1 MRTISPFEFVRRFHH
16 GVTNHDGRFVWFL
29 GAGCSVSSGIADA
42 ADTTQRWLRELK
54 YLETGD
60 TGNIEDWAARRF
72 PDYDSGDVAR
82 LYRSVLN
89 ELFYTGQE
97 QERELERI
105 NATAEPGFG
114 YATLAQLVTH
124 AKWGERCNTIVTTN
138 FDDLAADALY
148 LYSQQRPQV
157 LTHESFDRRIRIS
170 TARPT
175 ILKVYGDAHLAEAGG
190 AAGDSETLLRPDV
203 KDRLRAQFTE
213 SSLIFVGYGGRDE
226 CVRDLLEGLPS
237 GAPAGGIFWI
247 NAREPAPAMLKWLEG
262 RNAVSTPYSDF
273 EGLMFLIRREFQLGH
288 PRIDRFDQI
297 LKRYDAQFRALAA
310 REDLQQLVSRTPRAN
325 GEQISL
331 ELPNLD
337 DNPFK
342 LAQDEAAPADAGEEV
357 RNEAAA
363 AASFASISTSDVT
376 WASGY
381 RDSFGADDVIPHGE
395 IETAIDEGASGD
407 VADAAGS
414 EPPNEAAPLT
424 GGGIPHG
431 RIDKLIAAAVE
442 AMASEQRD
450 VERVRAE
457 AAAAAD
463 EQAAAMEQVADAAPV
478 AANDAAEQP
487 VDAVAEVE
495 VEAEDQPEPA
505 RTDNVA
511 NFPGRFSQPLEL
523 PRRLLG
529 RSDAAELDR
538 RYLAALKDAPNNPK
552 LLARYAQFLA
562 TGRRDHDG
570 AEHYFNRAIDA
581 DPQDAAVLRAFA
593 VFLTE
598 TRRDYER
605 AEDCYRLAL
614 RADFED
620 TATLC
625 DYASFLW
632 KARGD
637 LQAAGECF
645 QVAVDGAPRDSRA
658 LSLYARFLREVEGNE
673 DAAYALLKLA
683 VASTRTDPAPAVE
696 LAQFLAT
703 SRNEPEKA
711 EATFR
716 HAMRVAPA
724 SAETLSLAAEFFA
737 DRLGKLDEAEAV
749 FRDAMS
755 ADADDALV
763 LRRYAAFRA
772 RHRNDIEGAERLLT
786 GAFDADPGNAGTA
799 LDYARFL
806 EERKEDADG
815 ADEYYRRAVHL
826 DPRDAGALAAH
837 ARFLERVRGNPAAAE
852 ERFRKALKLEP
863 KNPQVMA
870 AFGHFLL
877 NARDDTDAAEP
888 LLRAASAAM
897 PSDAGVLADLG
908 KLLRERG
915 DLSGSEEMFRR
926 AVEADPRRASAYR
939 RIIRVTG
946 SDVSPAPGPDA
957 SVPGGEPRRAERSD
971 EPAALGGAAQAMFAA
986 GRADEGIS
994 LLNRAFEAALGVDPA
1009 DRDPDLLLELWFS
1022 RFVFH
1027 ADARPDAAKA
1037 LSWLVKSGARMDRK
1051 EVDALIDCELAR
1063 KHPDPVRLNEIADL
1077 VSGTGAADNM
1087 SKFNVA

>member
-54 YLETGD
+54 YLETGA
-60 TGNIEDWAARRF
+60 TNGIEDWAARRF
-72 PDYDSGDVAR
+72 PDYDPGDVAR

-190 AAGDSETLLRPDV
+190 AAGESETLLRPDV

-310 REDLQQLVSRTPRAN
+310 REDLQQRIGRTSRGN
-325 GEQISL
+325 GEQFDL
-331 ELPNLD
+331 ELPSLSA
-337 DNPFK
+337 NPFGDPAIQTPPEDSSAFG
-342 LAQDEAAPADAGEEV
+342 LSGLSAVEPDWGSAFQDSYNAE
-357 RNEAAA
+357 
-363 AASFASISTSDVT
+363 
-376 WASGY
+376 
-381 RDSFGADDVIPHGE
+381 DVIPHDDVITGAVTTPQE
-395 IETAIDEGASGD
+395 IGSP
-407 VADAAGS
+407 AGS
-414 EPPNEAAPLT
+414 SANDTDDEELA
-424 GGGIPHG
+424 GVGIPHG

-457 AAAAAD
+457 AAVAAD
-463 EQAAAMEQVADAAPV
+463 EAAAAEAEASAFAQPVPDTNGADAAPSD
-478 AANDAAEQP
+478 AEASNAAELTT
-487 VDAVAEVE
+487 
-495 VEAEDQPEPA
+495 EAQSALTRP
-505 RTDNVA
+505 DNVA
-511 NFPGRFSQPLEL
+511 AFPGKFAQRLEL

-529 RSDAAELDR
+529 RTDAAELDR
-538 RYLAALKDAPNNPK
+538 RYLSALQDAPNNPK
-552 LLARYAQFLA
+552 LLGRYAQFLA

-581 DPQDAAVLRAFA
+581 DPQDGEVLRAFA
-593 VFLTE
+593 AFLTE
-598 TRRDYER
+598 TRRDFDR

-614 RADFED
+614 RADFDD
-620 TATLC
+620 TVTLC
-625 DYASFLW
+625 DYATFLW

-658 LSLYARFLREVEGNE
+658 LSLYARFLNDVERNE

-696 LAQFLAT
+696 LAHFLAS

-716 HAMRVAPA
+716 HAIRVAPD
-724 SAETLSLAAEFFA
+724 SAETLSVAAAFFA
-737 DRLGKLDEAEAV
+737 EALGKTDEAETIFEQAI
-749 FRDAMS
+749 A
-755 ADADDALV
+755 ADPDEPMV
-763 LRRYAAFRA
+763 LRRFAIFKA
-772 RHRNDIEGAERLLT
+772 RYRNDAPGAERLLT
-786 GAFDADPGNAGTA
+786 QAVEADPGNADTA
-799 LDYARFL
+799 LAYARFL
-806 EERKEDADG
+806 EETKRDADG
-815 ADEYYRRAVHL
+815 ADEYFRRAVHL
-826 DPRDAGALAAH
+826 DPRDAGALCAH
-837 ARFLERVRGNPAAAE
+837 AKFLQRVRRNPAAAE
-852 ERFRKALKLEP
+852 ERFRKALKLAP
-863 KNPQVMA
+863 KKPEVLA
-870 AFGHFLL
+870 SYGHFLL
-877 NARDDTDAAEP
+877 NTREDVEAAEP
-888 LLRAASAAM
+888 MLREALAAA
-897 PSDAGVLADLG
+897 PNDAGILADLG

-915 DLSGSEEMFRR
+915 DLAGSEDMFRR
-926 AVEADPRRASAYR
+926 AVEADPRRAAAFR
-939 RIIRVTG
+939 RFARFSRG
-946 SDVSPAPGPDA
+946 EKEEGAKPATEEA
-957 SVPGGEPRRAERSD
+957 EPQEDSHID
-971 EPAALGGAAQAMFAA
+971 DPAALGGAAQAMFAS
-986 GRADEGIS
+986 GRAEEGVT
-994 LLNRAFEAALGVDPA
+994 LLNHAFETALGVDPA
-1009 DRDPDLLLELWFS
+1009 DRDPNLLLELWFS

-1027 ADARPDAAKA
+1027 AEARPDAVKA
-1037 LSWLVKSGARMDRK
+1037 VTWLVKSGARMERK
-1051 EVDALIDCELAR
+1051 EVDVLIDCDLAR
-1063 KHPDPVRLNEIADL
+1063 AHPDQKLVSEIAEL
-1077 VSGTGAADNM
+1077 VSGTPEAEGHA
-1087 SKFNVA
+1087 KFNVA